1 MAVSQGMNHSAV
13 LVVAGQ
19 LDTDQQTVTDLAQ
32 RAETA
37 VSAVVQN
44 WFGSDSTQFAAD
56 WAAHSRQLQM
66 AADAIASM
74 SRQARTQASDQQAT
88 SAA

>member
-19 LDTDQQTVTDLAQ
+19 LDTDQRTVTDLAQ

-37 VSAVVQN
+37 VSTLVQN
-44 WFGSDSTQFAAD
+44 WFGSDSTQFASD
-56 WAAHSRQLQM
+56 WAARSRQLHM
-66 AADAIASM
+66 AADALAAM
-74 SRQARTQASDQQAT
+74 SRQARTQASDQQAA
-88 SAA
+88 SAG